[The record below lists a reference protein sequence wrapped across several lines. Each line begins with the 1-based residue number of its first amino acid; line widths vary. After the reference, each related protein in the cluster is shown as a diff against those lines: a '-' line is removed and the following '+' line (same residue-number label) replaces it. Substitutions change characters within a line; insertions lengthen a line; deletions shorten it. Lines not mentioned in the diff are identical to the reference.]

1 MRNQFENM
9 LHALRQLCLGALLSW
24 LALPAQAGLLYSVSI
39 DTQALAGSNGYLDF
53 GLVGL
58 ADSPSASVA
67 ISGLAGGGAQ
77 GSAQLDGDATATADG
92 WSIGNG
98 DAFNAVLQGWSF
110 GSTLSFLLDF
120 SGDWLGASA
129 GSGTSFAFKLWDDNW
144 NTLLTTDAM
153 GDLLRIELIAGGDS
167 QVSLFAQDA
176 GGAPSPV
183 EISSPVNTVPEPAG
197 LGLTL
202 LALGL
207 LMLKVRRTR

>member
-1 MRNQFENM
+1 MRNQFETM

-67 ISGLAGGGAQ
+67 ISGLAGGSAQ
-77 GSAQLDGDATATADG
+77 GSAQLDGDATAAVDG

-98 DAFNAVLQGWSF
+98 GAFNAVLQGWNF
-110 GSTLSFLLDF
+110 GTTLSFLLDF
-120 SGDWLGASA
+120 NGDWLGTST
-129 GSGTSFAFKLWDDNW
+129 GSGTSFAFKLWDDSW
-144 NTLLTTDAM
+144 NTLLTTDVM
-153 GDLLRIELIAGGDS
+153 GDLLRIELVAGGDS
-167 QVSLFAQDA
+167 LVSLFAQDA
-176 GGAPSPV
+176 GGTPSPV
-183 EISSPVNTVPEPAG
+183 QIETPAHSVPEPAG
-197 LGLTL
+197 LGLML

-207 LMLKVRRTR
+207 LTLRARA